1 MQPRVFLLIV
11 AIALWAGQRF
21 SIIPEIPLWQSA
33 TFAITAALL
42 FQKYQDSS
50 AKSEGVPEVTS
61 LIASKALLVVS
72 KTFCPH
78 CKRTK
83 QVLDGYKMNPDKFKW
98 LDIDIRSDMD
108 AIQSQMKQ
116 ITGGSSVPR
125 VFIGGKFVGGA
136 DDTVAAHKSGKLEQ
150 MLKEAGALL

>member
-1 MQPRVFLLIV
+1 LI
-11 AIALWAGQRF
+11 
-21 SIIPEIPLWQSA
+21 
-33 TFAITAALL
+33 
-42 FQKYQDSS
+42 K
-50 AKSEGVPEVTS
+50 
-61 LIASKALLVVS
+61 SKALLVIS

-83 QVLDGYKMNPDKFKW
+83 QVLDSYNLNLDKFKW

-125 VFIGGKFVGGA
+125 VFIGGKFFGGA
-136 DDTVAAHKSGKLEQ
+136 DDTVSAHKSGKLEK
-150 MLKEAGALL
+150 MLKEAGALV

>member
-1 MQPRVFLLIV
+1 MQPRVFLLLV
-11 AIALWAGQRF
+11 GLSLWAGQRF
-21 SIIPEIPLWQSA
+21 SLIPEIPFWQSA
-33 TFAITAALL
+33 TIAITVALL
-42 FQKYQDSS
+42 FQKYQDSYE
-50 AKSEGVPEVTS
+50 KSEGVPEVDA
-61 LIASKALLVVS
+61 LIKSKALLVIS

-83 QVLDGYKMNPDKFKW
+83 QVLDSYNLNLDKFKW

-125 VFIGGKFVGGA
+125 VFIGGKFFGGA
-136 DDTVAAHKSGKLEQ
+136 DDTVEAHKSGKLEK
-150 MLKEAGALL
+150 MLKEAGALV